1 MFDHNGFLNRFPGTN
16 FHELNIDWLVEAV
29 KDIAK
34 ELQHFELVNQISY
47 QGIWN
52 ITKQY
57 PAWSIVTTNN
67 DGYISLQPVPVGVN
81 ITNSQYWT
89 KISNF
94 SQELADLGNRMIAAE
109 ADIDALQTSDA
120 KNRTWANYLY
130 GKKIIVL
137 GDSLTIGSGEAL
149 GHTCWENIA
158 TDYGCT
164 VMNYG
169 VSSSAIAGTGSQI
182 SMVNRIDNILFNN
195 PTCDIFILMGGANDK
210 NNNIPIGHR
219 YTTDPDYFTG
229 AINTIIGKVRNQ
241 YGTSCQILCMTTYHR
256 YETVNNYGDELL
268 YVNAMKEV
276 CNYHSIPCFDN
287 YANSIALA
295 QDVPY
300 SHLFDIGY
308 TTGGVRSYHFNK
320 VAYRYL
326 TNIYAKWLCETGSN
340 ANMVLPAHCKCTFTG
355 HTVVSD
361 NSYRIGELVMVNA
374 RISLGTS
381 IAQFG
386 TIGQIPFTP
395 EPSAV
400 SDIAVIINNISTGEL
415 IAGYINGFD
424 IKTEQAIDNQAA
436 LIIHTMYVCR

>member
-1 MFDHNGFLNRFPGTN
+1 MFDHNGFINRFPGTN

-47 QGIWN
+47 QGIWD

-109 ADIDALQTSDA
+109 ADIDALQASDA

-137 GDSLTIGSGEAL
+137 GDSLTIGSGDAY

-164 VMNYG
+164 VLNYG
-169 VSSSAIAGTGSQI
+169 VSSSAIAGTSSQI

-229 AINTIIGKVRNQ
+229 GINTIIGKVRNR

-256 YETVNNYGDELL
+256 YDDTNNIGDELL

-287 YANSIALA
+287 YANSVALSIN
-295 QDVPY
+295 VPF
-300 SHLFDIGY
+300 SQLFDVGY
-308 TTGGVRSYHFNK
+308 TTGGTRNYHFNRI
-320 VAYRYL
+320 AYRYM
-326 TNIYAKWLCETGSN
+326 TNIYAKWLCETGTN
-340 ANMVLPAHCKCTFTG
+340 ANMVLPAHIKCDWG
-355 HTVVSD
+355 SHTVVTDS
-361 NSYRIGELVMVNA
+361 SYRIGELVIINAKITTTSQVDQYNAIGSVPFMGEPSPASDVNA
-374 RISLGTS
+374 YIN
-381 IAQFG
+381 
-386 TIGQIPFTP
+386 
-395 EPSAV
+395 
-400 SDIAVIINNISTGEL
+400 DINHNQL
-415 IAGYINGFD
+415 IAGYMNGFD
-424 IKTEQAIDNQAA
+424 IKTGQTIPNSTTVIIQAFYIA
-436 LIIHTMYVCR
+436 R